1 MIDLV
6 IKNEKSMSLFLR
18 FLIMAT
24 KTLDGNSN
32 SAQGLINYLFNR
44 SCKKRA
50 KVILK
55 ERGES
60 LNSDNF
66 LAIVPANEKFIIKKM
81 HSAEVYRQTFFKYQ
95 LMKIRI
101 KIGFHA
107 Y

>member
-1 MIDLV
+1 MPFYAWQCITLQLKGRMIDLV

-24 KTLDGNSN
+24 NTLDGVAN

-55 ERGES
+55 QRGEI
-60 LNSDNF
+60 L
-66 LAIVPANEKFIIKKM
+66 
-81 HSAEVYRQTFFKYQ
+81 
-95 LMKIRI
+95 
-101 KIGFHA
+101 
-107 Y
+107 